1 MESRRLSYLK
11 QKVVMETFRSDYI
24 KHYGRFLPEMLLN
37 EPAAA
42 YIRQVYDYLEL
53 MKPGTILNL
62 NADKEKLPW
71 MLVAVGAFLPA
82 QDHWMDF
89 ELNDDYT
96 RLRRKPLPPNFHKI
110 MRRRH
115 PVPE

>member
-1 MESRRLSYLK
+1 MEIHF
-11 QKVVMETFRSDYI
+11 EYI
-24 KHYGRFLPEMLLN
+24 KHYDRYLPGMLAD
-37 EPAAA
+37 ERAAK
-42 YIRQVYDYLEL
+42 YIQQVYDYLEC
-53 MKPGTILNL
+53 MKPNTILSL
-62 NADKEKLPW
+62 QADEERLPW

-96 RLRRKPLPPNFHKI
+96 KVRRKPLPPNFRKA
-110 MRRRH
+110 MKRKH

>member
-1 MESRRLSYLK
+1 
-11 QKVVMETFRSDYI
+11 METFRSDYI
-24 KHYGRFLPEMLLN
+24 KHYDRYLSEMLLV
-37 EPAAA
+37 EQASV

-53 MKPGTILNL
+53 MKPATILNL
-62 NADKEKLPW
+62 QADKDKLPW

-82 QDHWMDF
+82 QEHWMDF

-96 RLRRKPLPPNFHKI
+96 RLRRKPLPPHFRKA
-110 MRRRH
+110 MRLQH

>member
-1 MESRRLSYLK
+1 
-11 QKVVMETFRSDYI
+11 METLRSDYI
-24 KHYGRFLPEMLLN
+24 KHYDRFLPEMLQT
-37 EPAAA
+37 EQSAS

-62 NADKEKLPW
+62 QADKEKLPW
-71 MLVAVGAFLPA
+71 LLVAVGAFLPA

-96 RLRRKPLPPNFHKI
+96 RLRRKPLPPNFRKA
-110 MRRRH
+110 MKNRH
-115 PVPE
+115 PV

>member
-1 MESRRLSYLK
+1 
-11 QKVVMETFRSDYI
+11 METIRSDYI
-24 KHYGRFLPEMLLN
+24 KHYDRFLPEMLQT
-37 EPAAA
+37 EQSAA

-53 MKPGTILNL
+53 MKPGTILKL
-62 NADKEKLPW
+62 QADKEELPW

-96 RLRRKPLPPNFHKI
+96 RLRRKPLPPNFREVMKN
-110 MRRRH
+110 RH
-115 PVPE
+115 PV